1 MAFVTQITNE
11 RGRVFNQAYIR
22 AQVARCN
29 KDSCIVVCEI
39 WENDES
45 RQQYPMNP
53 DSLFTRIFPTNLNIV
68 SNNPLEYAY
77 NLLEASGEFPGA
89 TWNV

>member
-1 MAFVTQITNE
+1 MAFVTSITNE

-29 KDSCIVVCEI
+29 KESCIVVCEI
-39 WENDES
+39 WEDDES

-53 DSLFTRIFPTNLNIV
+53 DSLFTRIFTTDLNIV
-68 SNNPLEYAY
+68 SNNPIEYAY
-77 NLLEASGEFPGA
+77 KLLEASGEFPGA

>member
-22 AQVARCN
+22 AQLARCN

-53 DSLFTRIFPTNLNIV
+53 DSLFTRIFHTDLNIV
-68 SNNPLEYAY
+68 SSNPLEYAY